1 MRYEGEIV
9 WRFKGDRPL
18 AQQYRQLGRLLLG
31 ELLST
36 LSPGVE
42 TLGKEYRRG
51 GLRVHVQI
59 VAGSLPIV
67 EIDVSGLEGEQV
79 LRGVQLWIPEGFVI
93 YPASDTSPNGW
104 GLPINYV
111 EDAML
116 PAELPAELQEFAP
129 GNLRPG
135 LDVTRWTPAGLLGQV
150 LLSQAQNA
158 GYPDPI
164 VRRAGV
170 VITPHYH
177 PQFGP
182 VPTSA
187 ARPEPT
193 GWQAYRLEFADYTAQ
208 ALGLDANARAAL
220 VSWKRETFERI
231 NAYREGLGRDR
242 IYPQFRGVFD
252 ISQACAEMAWAT
264 GWSGHMV
271 EAFPITYRTYN
282 DRGGKNG
289 SASEEANCYVSTLTM
304 AEAAFWYSGE
314 ILVTFAQS
322 LVPGYNDANGWP
334 VEQVVGLR
342 FDISPEQAL
351 DAWAASSRHAA
362 YLSSTSWDL
371 GEHQSC
377 ASTMSLGY
385 RQGTAVALFSHDGQ
399 WIQCG
404 NRFWHSQHAE
414 VPALSWR
421 GFETENLLWET
432 WPVKFTM
439 LREGTDPAYTYR
451 TAIDVQ
457 APFIAES
464 TVSAEPGGASYP
476 AAFSNQFLYGIAT
489 DYTAAPAGVTRR
501 NVLGGEIFAR
511 GRAIAIAPDMGLV
524 LGAGIH
530 RIGAGD
536 SATYR
541 LIAICH
547 HEDDQGSDQV
557 ADGMTRYLRVWWAD
571 MVPDDP
577 LLADRDGGIASLRCH
592 PRTLIRKKFGEED
605 AQDDGPWTELNG
617 VNNWRGG
624 QLIDVGT
631 TEQFEVPDLLKY
643 DCLWRFNASGTKAIC
658 IRSSFDPAWFEA
670 RESWTAEDPG
680 FVPAMFGEERWLFP
694 GHSDVGGLLRTPGVV
709 SYASH
714 AYCEG
719 GEPWFL
725 ELEFQHG
732 ESSMTA
738 ELTLFP
744 HGAGAGGRIEEGGW
758 WFETVLADYY
768 GKWIETPSA
777 DPQFPAPIHF
787 RPIVAYYA
795 EDGSARAVY
804 DVTASAFRQFAF
816 DTTSALIPRWW
827 VGWDR
832 GVHFRGLVRGA
843 APITVSQARAAL
855 PDVQRYSSEIAL
867 SADDF
872 MASHPAVFFADD
884 EHMAYAAA
892 GCAPG
897 VATVEPSDFSPFV
910 ERRAYALELDN
921 PDEAAALAAAITA
934 DANAAWPGYCGI
946 APTEALIWRYAAW
959 VNGERVHYSEA
970 ANPQKDYP
978 HAALTTYYG
987 VLPGPIIGT
996 VWEGGPWTIGWV
1008 NQRLT
1013 GAHWQGGFAKDR
1025 AGAWV
1030 FGASLCRQPAGT
1042 LRRSRD
1048 DSPIPDNP
1056 AVNQWVYDC
1065 GGGAAA
1071 YFLHQNLMASFS
1083 HAGRPENFGG
1093 FMVAS
1098 FADQSELATLTGTPG
1113 AAPRTLYARVV

>member
-18 AQQYRQLGRLLLG
+18 ALQYRQLGRLLLG

-36 LSPGVE
+36 LAPGVE
-42 TLGKEYRRG
+42 TLAKEYRRDN
-51 GLRVHVQI
+51 GLRVRVQLI
-59 VAGSLPIV
+59 SGSTPIV
-67 EIDVSGLEGEQV
+67 EIDVSGLEANQV
-79 LRGVQLWIPEGFVI
+79 LSGVQLWIPEGFVI
-93 YPASDTSPNGW
+93 YPASDASPNGW
-104 GLPINYV
+104 GLPINYIS
-111 EDAML
+111 DSTL
-116 PAELPAELQEFAP
+116 PPELQEFAP
-129 GNLRPG
+129 DNLRPG
-135 LDVTRWTPAGLLGQV
+135 LDVARWTPGGLLGQV

-187 ARPEPT
+187 ARPASTP
-193 GWQAYRLEFADYTAQ
+193 WQAYRLEFADYTAQ
-208 ALGLDANARAAL
+208 ALGLDTEARAAL
-220 VSWKRETFERI
+220 VGWKRETFERI
-231 NAYREGLGRDR
+231 NVYREGLGRDR

-271 EAFPITYRTYN
+271 EAYPITYRTYN

-304 AEAAFWYSGE
+304 AESAFWYSGE

-334 VEQVVGLR
+334 VNQIVGLR
-342 FDISPEQAL
+342 FDITPEQAL
-351 DAWAASSRHAA
+351 DAWAASPRHSA

-385 RQGTAVALFSHDGQ
+385 RQGTAVALFSHEGQ

-404 NRFWHSQHAE
+404 NRFWHSRHSE

-439 LREGTDPAYTYR
+439 LREGADPAYTYR
-451 TAIDVQ
+451 TRIDVQ

-464 TVSAEPGGASYP
+464 TVSAEPGGASYS

-489 DYTAAPAGVTRR
+489 DYTDAPAGVTRR

-511 GRAIAIAPDMGLV
+511 GRAIAIAPDMGFV
-524 LGAGIH
+524 LSAGVH
-530 RIGAGD
+530 RIGAGEG
-536 SATYR
+536 ATYR

-547 HEDDQGSDQV
+547 HEEDQTGDPV
-557 ADGMTRYLRVWWAD
+557 VDGMTRFLRVWWAD

-617 VNNWRGG
+617 VNNWHGG

-631 TEQFEVPDLLKY
+631 TGQFSVPDLLKY
-643 DCLWRFNASGTKAIC
+643 DCLWRFNAEGTKSIC
-658 IRSSFDPAWFEA
+658 IRSSFDPAWFESRA
-670 RESWTAEDPG
+670 SWDDADPG
-680 FVPAMFGEERWLFP
+680 FVPAMFSPTSARFLFP
-694 GHSDVGGLLRTPGVV
+694 AHSDSRSMLRTPFGP
-709 SYASH
+709 SYASF

-725 ELEFQHG
+725 ELDFQHG
-732 ESSMTA
+732 EGSMTA
-738 ELTLFP
+738 SLSMLP
-744 HGAGAGGRIEEGGW
+744 HGSGAGGRAEEGGW
-758 WFETVLADYY
+758 WFETVLATCY
-768 GKWIETPSA
+768 GKWQASA
-777 DPQFPAPIHF
+777 DANPSFSAPIHF
-787 RPIVAYYA
+787 RPIVAYFA
-795 EDGSARAVY
+795 DDGSARALY
-804 DVTASAFRQFAF
+804 DVTSSVFQQFAF
-816 DTTSALIPRWW
+816 DLAEPVGPLTRWW
-827 VGWDR
+827 VSYDR
-832 GVHFRGLVRGA
+832 GLQFRGLVQGPG
-843 APITVSQARAAL
+843 PITVEQCRSLL
-855 PDVQRYSSEIAL
+855 PDVRRYSSELAL
-867 SADDF
+867 AAEDF
-872 MASHPAVFFADD
+872 MASHPAVFFVDD
-884 EHMAYAAA
+884 EHVAYAAA
-892 GCAPG
+892 GCAPQ
-897 VATVEPSDFSPFV
+897 ARTSEPSDFNPFI
-910 ERRAYALELDN
+910 ERRAYALALDN
-921 PDEAAALAAAITA
+921 LIPWTAAITA
-934 DANAAWPGYCGI
+934 EFNPAWPGYCGI

-959 VNGERVHYSEA
+959 VNGERVHYAAA
-970 ANPQKDYP
+970 ANPQPDYL

-987 VLPGPIIGT
+987 VLPGPILGT

-1008 NQRLT
+1008 NQRLA

-1025 AGAWV
+1025 RGEWV
-1030 FGASLCRQPAGT
+1030 FGASLCRQPAGN

-1048 DSPIPDNP
+1048 DSPIPSNP
-1056 AVNQWVYDC
+1056 AVNQWINDC
-1065 GGGAAA
+1065 GGGTAS

-1098 FADQSELATLTGTPG
+1098 FADQSQLATLTGTPG
-1113 AAPRTLYARVV
+1113 EAPRTLYARVV